1 MAERKVRYMVE
12 DGAPFSVHGEGLLI
26 QAVTRK
32 SEVPVTIEI
41 EGVSRRMLLQFQS
54 AIEQELNRREKAWK
68 QERQRVL
75 KVHAADVKG
84 EPVAD
89 EPVVKDVV
97 PDDSTRPAA

>member
-41 EGVSRRMLLQFQS
+41 EGVSRRMLLQFQA
-54 AIEQELNRREKAWK
+54 AIEQELARREMAWK

-75 KVHAADVKG
+75 KVHAAETA

-89 EPVVKDVV
+89 EPVVSV
-97 PDDSTRPAA
+97 DSPLPTA